1 MYIEKI
7 NKKLVFWQKTLLSL
21 GYKNK
26 KSKVGNLVF
35 NKTAPHLRGCF
46 WFLY

>member
-7 NKKLVFWQKTLLSL
+7 NKKFVFWQKTLLSL

-26 KSKVGNLVF
+26 KIKGRKF
-35 NKTAPHLRGCF
+35 GF
-46 WFLY
+46 

>member
-1 MYIEKI
+1 LFFGKKHYYLWVIKI
-7 NKKLVFWQKTLLSL
+7 
-21 GYKNK
+21 K

>member
-7 NKKLVFWQKTLLSL
+7 KKKLVFWQKTLLSL

-26 KSKVGNLVF
+26 KIKGRKF
-35 NKTAPHLRGCF
+35 GF
-46 WFLY
+46 